1 MIEIVWK
8 LDVWLRKFCF
18 PFYLFI
24 FPSSLYKQKYRTKTK
39 RREQDEKEFAVWV
52 NLSAGGRQ

>member
-8 LDVWLRKFCF
+8 LDVWLHKFCF
-18 PFYLFI
+18 SFYLFI
-24 FPSSLYKQKYRTKTK
+24 FPSSLINKSTEQTK